1 MAATQAPASQA
12 ESRDAEDLAQF
23 GYKQELRRSL
33 GVFSSFA
40 VAFSY
45 ISPSTGIFALF
56 ALGLTTIGGVFIWSW
71 PIVALG
77 QFIIALGFAE
87 LSSHYPVAGSVFQW
101 TKYLSG
107 RTYSWFAGWIY
118 LFAGI
123 LTVTSVCVTLPL
135 ALIPAFNNMG
145 WNLALSHSNE
155 RIIAIVT
162 LALITTLNIF
172 GVRLVALINN
182 TGVLFEI
189 LGMVVFAFI
198 LAIFHHH
205 QSAGVIFHT
214 GGTSLTTG
222 TFLIA
227 MFMSL
232 YVIYGFDTASTLAEE
247 TKNPRTEAPK
257 AVLASVIGAFV
268 IGAVFLYA
276 CLLAIPN
283 LGTAIKGGFGP
294 AAIIDANFGNG
305 FSTVFL
311 LVVAAAIFVCCL
323 AIQASTIRLCFG
335 MSRDDRLPV
344 SGLLSKVHSR
354 LHTPIGSCI
363 AIGVLAFIPMI
374 QFAGAGIVAI
384 AATGMIYLSYLIG
397 NFALLRARLRGWPT
411 KKAPFSLGRWGIPLS
426 VLALAWGGGML
437 VNFAWP
443 RAASNP
449 TPNQTALA
457 LNFHWHWLNNRPVFW
472 TVLVVVAAVGSVYF
486 VLVQRT
492 KASHLQAPEGE
503 VFATEAPEPRVAPTT
518 P

>member
-1 MAATQAPASQA
+1 MVDIHDETAAEAA
-12 ESRDAEDLAQF
+12 RDEADLAKF

-45 ISPSTGIFALF
+45 ISPSTGIFTLF
-56 ALGLTTIGGVFIWSW
+56 ALGLTTVGGVFIWSW
-71 PIVALG
+71 PIVAIG
-77 QFIIALGFAE
+77 QFTIALGFAE
-87 LSSHYPVAGSVFQW
+87 MSSHYPLAGSVFQW

-107 RTYSWFAGWIY
+107 KTYSWFTGWIY

-145 WNLALSHSNE
+145 WNLQNDHSNQ

-162 LALITTLNIF
+162 LALITVLNIF
-172 GVRLVALINN
+172 GVRLVAVINN

-198 LAIFHHH
+198 LALFHHH
-205 QSAGVIFHT
+205 QSGAVIFHT

-222 TFLIA
+222 TFLVA

-247 TKNPRTEAPK
+247 TRNPRVEAPK

-268 IGAVFLYA
+268 IGAVFLFA

-283 LGTAIKGGFGP
+283 LGDAIKGGFGP
-294 AAIIDANFGNG
+294 ANIIDANFGNA

-311 LVVAAAIFVCCL
+311 LVVSAAIFVCCL
-323 AIQASTIRLCFG
+323 SIQTSTIRLCFG
-335 MSRDDRLPV
+335 MSRDDRLPGSRV
-344 SGLLSKVHSR
+344 LSKVHHT

-363 AIGVLAFIPMI
+363 AIAILAFIPML

-384 AATGMIYLSYLIG
+384 AATGMIYLSYLLG
-397 NFALLRARLRGWPT
+397 NFALLRARLRGWP
-411 KKAPFSLGRWGIPLS
+411 KSPAPFSLGRWGLPLT
-426 VLALAWGGGML
+426 LLGLAWGGGML

-449 TPNQTALA
+449 TPAQTGLA
-457 LNFHWHWLNNRPVFW
+457 LNFHWHWLNERPVLW
-472 TVLVVVAAVGSVYF
+472 TVAIVVVLVGAVYF
-486 VLVQRT
+486 ALVQRT
-492 KASHLQAPEGE
+492 KASHLAAPEGE
-503 VFATEAPEPRVAPTT
+503 VLAAD
-518 P
+518 

>member
-1 MAATQAPASQA
+1 M
-12 ESRDAEDLAQF
+12 
-23 GYKQELRRSL
+23 
-33 GVFSSFA
+33 
-40 VAFSY
+40 
-45 ISPSTGIFALF
+45 
-56 ALGLTTIGGVFIWSW
+56 
-71 PIVALG
+71 
-77 QFIIALGFAE
+77 
-87 LSSHYPVAGSVFQW
+87 
-101 TKYLSG
+101 
-107 RTYSWFAGWIY
+107 
-118 LFAGI
+118 
-123 LTVTSVCVTLPL
+123 
-135 ALIPAFNNMG
+135 
-145 WNLALSHSNE
+145 
-155 RIIAIVT
+155 
-162 LALITTLNIF
+162 
-172 GVRLVALINN
+172 RLVALINN

-189 LGMVVFAFI
+189 LGMVVFAFV

-276 CLLAIPN
+276 CLLAS
-283 LGTAIKGGFGP
+283 ACR
-294 AAIIDANFGNG
+294 
-305 FSTVFL
+305 V
-311 LVVAAAIFVCCL
+311 
-323 AIQASTIRLCFG
+323 TI
-335 MSRDDRLPV
+335 RLPV
-344 SGLLSKVHSR
+344 SSLLSKVQPR

-472 TVLVVVAAVGSVYF
+472 TVLVVVAAVGAVYF
-486 VLVQRT
+486 ALVQRT
-492 KASHLQAPEGE
+492 KASHLEAPEGE

>member
-1 MAATQAPASQA
+1 MDDV
-12 ESRDAEDLAQF
+12 SRDEHDLARF
-23 GYKQELRRSL
+23 GYKQELKRSL

-45 ISPSTGIFALF
+45 ISPSTGIFTLF
-56 ALGLTTIGGVFIWSW
+56 FLGLTTIGGVFIWSW

-77 QFIIALGFAE
+77 QFIVALGFAE

-107 RTYSWFAGWIY
+107 KTYSWFAGWIY

-135 ALIPAFNNMG
+135 ALIPAFQNMG

-172 GVRLVALINN
+172 GVRLVALVNN

-189 LGMVVFAFI
+189 LGMVVFAFV

-205 QSAGVIFHT
+205 QSAAVIFHT

-257 AVLASVIGAFV
+257 AVLASVAGAFV
-268 IGAVFLYA
+268 IGAVFLFA
-276 CLLAIPN
+276 CLLAVPN
-283 LGTAIKGGFGP
+283 LPAAIKGAFGP
-294 AAIIDANFGNG
+294 ANIIDANFGNG

-311 LVVAAAIFVCCL
+311 LVVSAAIFVCCL
-323 AIQASTIRLCFG
+323 SIQTSTIRLCFG
-335 MSRDDRLPV
+335 MSRDDRLPI
-344 SGLLSKVHSR
+344 SRLLAKVHPQ
-354 LHTPIGSCI
+354 LHTPIGSCLAI
-363 AIGVLAFIPMI
+363 AILAFIPML
-374 QFAGAGIVAI
+374 QFAGASYVAI

-397 NFALLRARLRGWPT
+397 NFALLRARLRGWPRA
-411 KKAPFSLGRWGIPLS
+411 KAPFSLGRWGLPLN

-437 VNFAWP
+437 INFAWP

-449 TPNQTALA
+449 TPYQVVDSNGHLQ
-457 LNFHWHWLNNRPVFW
+457 LNFGWHWLNNRPVLW
-472 TVLVVVAAVGSVYF
+472 TVFVAVAVVGAVYF

-492 KASHLQAPEGE
+492 KPAHLEAPEGE
-503 VFATEAPEPRVAPTT
+503 VVEVAAAPTT
-518 P
+518 T